1 MEKNEQNK
9 EKSIGK
15 PAKILER
22 RKAIF
27 FDKEELVALQKL
39 QKAPSR
45 IVAKPDQQSFHA
57 IASNASQKTKDKAQV
72 LEIPRKTCTRKK
84 IYSDRY
90 WTNE

>member
-9 EKSIGK
+9 ETKIGK

-22 RKAIF
+22 RNAIF

-39 QKAPSR
+39 QKAPSQT
-45 IVAKPDQQSFHA
+45 VAKSDQQSFHA

-72 LEIPRKTCTRKK
+72 SGNTQKNLHSKENLQR
-84 IYSDRY
+84 
-90 WTNE
+90 

>member
-9 EKSIGK
+9 ETNIGK

-22 RKAIF
+22 RNAIF

-39 QKAPSR
+39 QKAPSQT
-45 IVAKPDQQSFHA
+45 VAKSDQQSFHA

-72 LEIPRKTCTRKK
+72 SGNTQEKFPVKENLQR
-84 IYSDRY
+84 
-90 WTNE
+90 